1 MKVDVAYTCV
11 TEGSGS
17 LLYATRF
24 VSTYHAFSPGYE
36 NRIVPIFNGGP
47 PPLVLTLPF
56 ESFRHQFF
64 TRSNDGWDIGGYI
77 EAAHG
82 PCADA
87 DIMVCFG
94 QSVHFHRHGW
104 LEKIVWAW
112 ERFGPG
118 MYGFLSSNLVRPH
131 LQTTA
136 FATSPKFL
144 REYPNK
150 VVTKADRYEFEHG
163 KQSFMNR
170 LEIMGRPIR
179 LVTFDGV
186 YSKGMWRLP
195 RNILWKGDQSN
206 CLVWCNHT
214 ENYSKQTPKTRAFWE
229 NAAKG

>member
-24 VSTYHAFSPGYE
+24 VSTYHAYDPCYK
-36 NRIVPIFNGGP
+36 NRLVPIFNGGP

-56 ESFRHQFF
+56 ESFPHQFF
-64 TRSNDGWDIGGYI
+64 VRSNEGWDIGGYI

-82 PCADA
+82 PCADC
-87 DIMVCFG
+87 DIMACFG
-94 QSVHFHRHGW
+94 ESVHFHRHGW
-104 LEKIVWAW
+104 LEKITQAW
-112 ERFGPG
+112 EEFGPG

-136 FATSPKFL
+136 FATSPKLL
-144 REYPNK
+144 REFPRK
-150 VVTKADRYEFEHG
+150 IVDKKDRYGFEHG
-163 KQSFMNR
+163 RWSFMNWVE
-170 LEIMGRPIR
+170 LKGLPIR

-186 YSKGMWRLP
+186 YSRNLWRFP
-195 RNILWKGDQSN
+195 ANINWKGNQEN

-214 ENYSKQTPKTRAFWE
+214 ENYTKQTLKTKAFWE
-229 NAAKG
+229 NAVK